1 MRISY
6 FRALCVV
13 ACAAVSSVWAQ
24 EPVEPPEME
33 SSPFVDDER
42 LPTIPDTVVP
52 GRPTPFPA
60 TPLTDETVVT
70 PSRTETLLRETG
82 SSVTVITAEQIRQ
95 RGQSSVLDVLRGVVG
110 VDVVQQANP
119 GSITSVFMRGANSNH
134 TKVLL
139 DGIPLNNPADPS
151 RSFDFGTLTVD
162 NIERIEIVRGPQSI
176 VYGSDAIGG
185 VINIITK
192 RGEGPI
198 SSSVSAMGGSFGTH
212 QERVSVSG
220 GDSSHYYSF
229 GGSYLQSDGFS
240 ALSSRFGGDENDG
253 YRNASLSGRYGWNPS
268 ESLNVDYVF
277 RYTDADV
284 EVDGFLA
291 DDLIRQNRSNQF
303 FNRVQLQS
311 QMMDG
316 VIQQKA
322 GFSYTDNSL
331 IDTNPGF
338 FGTPRFFGQSSL
350 VDYQANIELLETN
363 VLTAGVDYLNEQ
375 GSPFAFSKQAQ
386 NLKGLY
392 VQDQFSLGERSHTTI
407 GVRWDDHSAAGTAQ
421 TYRFTESID
430 ILETGGRIHGSIG
443 RGFRAPAI
451 AQRFGFAGNPT
462 LRPEFSKGWD
472 VGVEQPL
479 WDRALVV
486 DATYFR
492 NDFDDL
498 IQFVFDPFA
507 ANGFGFLQN
516 VQLAN
521 AMGVEFVATAQ
532 MTCDTSLSTSYTYTD
547 TDDLLNDRQLLRRP
561 RNKVGLNLQHRC
573 LDDRAT
579 LNAYLL
585 YVGSRQDFNE
595 LGGIITLAD
604 YITLNLSGT
613 YALSDAWEAFARIDN
628 LTDSDYEDVYSF
640 ATPGISGYAGLRLS
654 L

>member
-1 MRISY
+1 MRVSY

-13 ACAAVSSVWAQ
+13 ACAAVSPAWAQ
-24 EPVEPPEME
+24 EPPELSE
-33 SSPFVDDER
+33 IDPSPFVDDDS
-42 LPTIPDTVVP
+42 LPTLPDVVVP
-52 GRPTPFPA
+52 GRPTPFPS
-60 TPLTDETVVT
+60 TPLADETVVT

-82 SSVTVITAEQIRQ
+82 SSVTVVTAEQIR
-95 RGQSSVLDVLRGVVG
+95 RSGQTSVSGVLRGLAG

-185 VINIITK
+185 VIHIITK
-192 RGEGPI
+192 RGEGPM
-198 SSSVSAMGGSFGTH
+198 SASVSAMGGSFGTH

-220 GDSSHYYSF
+220 GDCSHYYSF

-240 ALSSRFGGDENDG
+240 ALSRRFGGDENDG
-253 YRNASLSGRYGWNPS
+253 YRNTSLSGRYGWTPS

-284 EVDGFLA
+284 GVDGFLT
-291 DDLIRQNRSNQF
+291 DDPLRQTRTDQF

-311 QMMDG
+311 LTMDG
-316 VIQQKA
+316 LLQHKA

-331 IDTNPGF
+331 LDTNPGF
-338 FGTPRFFGQSSL
+338 FGTPRFDGQSSL
-350 VDYQANIELLETN
+350 FDYQANLQLLETN
-363 VLTAGVDYLNEQ
+363 TLTAGVDYLHEQ
-375 GSPFAFSKQAQ
+375 GSPFAGTMQTQ

-392 VQDQFSLGERSHTTI
+392 VQDQFAFGERSHTTI
-407 GVRWDDHSAAGTAQ
+407 GVRWDDHSTAGTAQ
-421 TYRFTESID
+421 TYRFTESFD
-430 ILETGGRIHGSIG
+430 VLETGGRIHGSIG

-451 AQRFGFAGNPT
+451 AQRFGFGGNPT

-472 VGVEQPL
+472 VGVEHPL
-479 WDRALVV
+479 WDHALVV
-486 DATYFR
+486 DVTYFR

-498 IQFVFDPFA
+498 IQFVFDPTA
-507 ANGFGFLQN
+507 PNGFGFLQN

-521 AMGVEFVATAQ
+521 ASGVELTATAQ
-532 MTCDTSLSTSYTYTD
+532 LNCNTSLMAAYTYTD
-547 TDDLLNDRQLLRRP
+547 TEDLLNDRRLLRRP

-573 LDDRAT
+573 LCDRAT
-579 LNAYLL
+579 LNAYML
-585 YVGSRQDFNE
+585 YVSNRQDFDD

-613 YALSDAWEAFARIDN
+613 YQISNGWEAFARIDN
-628 LTDSDYEDVYSF
+628 VTDSDYEEVFSF